1 MKVLK
6 SVLGI
11 LFIVIF
17 SISSFSIA
25 KGNEADASIV
35 IRQDTLNKF
44 LATIGEV
51 KKSDTFSI
59 AGIKG
64 EYTWIVKNPKIILT
78 NGRALFQADV
88 SVSFKTL
95 PVSYS
100 APAYGEVSV
109 RYDSNEN
116 RINIK
121 VERVAFEVAFNILGK
136 KVVVG
141 EVDISKIYQIAF
153 SFPGPKPFESL
164 VEVNMPDGSKRR
176 IKVESIPVLAI
187 NEGEIVVGSEI
198 RFTPIQ

>member
-59 AGIKG
+59 VGIKG

-100 APAYGEVSV
+100 TPAYGEVSV

>member
-6 SVLGI
+6 SILGI
-11 LFIVIF
+11 IFIVIF

-59 AGIKG
+59 VGIKG

-100 APAYGEVSV
+100 TPAYGEVSV

>member
-6 SVLGI
+6 SVVSI
-11 LFIVIF
+11 LFLIIF
-17 SISSFSIA
+17 SVSIFSIA

-59 AGIKG
+59 VGIKG

-78 NGRALFQADV
+78 DGRALFQADV
-88 SVSFKTL
+88 TVSFKTL
-95 PVSYS
+95 PVNYS
-100 APAYGEVSV
+100 TPAYGEVSV

-164 VEVNMPDGSKRR
+164 VEVNMPDGSRR
-176 IKVESIPVLAI
+176 KIKVESIPVLAI
-187 NEGEIVVGSEI
+187 KEGEVVVGSEI
-198 RFTPIQ
+198 RFIPIQ